1 MKQFGIGKNES
12 KLESLPPDWVTGF
25 VDGEGCFYIGISK
38 RPKLRVGIEVRPSF
52 SVSQG
57 SASRNVIVKL
67 AQYFDHGENR
77 LRPDRNTCKYET
89 GSANH
94 IRDYIVPHFDQ
105 YPLRSQKEGD
115 FLKLKRVMMM
125 MNRSEHLT
133 KDGLR
138 EIISIAYS
146 MNLDPNGQSRR
157 NEPIE
162 YWLEMVDDVS

>member
-1 MKQFGIGKNES
+1 
-12 KLESLPPDWVTGF
+12 
-25 VDGEGCFYIGISK
+25 
-38 RPKLRVGIEVRPSF
+38 
-52 SVSQG
+52 
-57 SASRNVIVKL
+57 
-67 AQYFDHGENR
+67 
-77 LRPDRNTCKYET
+77 
-89 GSANH
+89 
-94 IRDYIVPHFDQ
+94 
-105 YPLRSQKEGD
+105 
-115 FLKLKRVMMM
+115 MMM